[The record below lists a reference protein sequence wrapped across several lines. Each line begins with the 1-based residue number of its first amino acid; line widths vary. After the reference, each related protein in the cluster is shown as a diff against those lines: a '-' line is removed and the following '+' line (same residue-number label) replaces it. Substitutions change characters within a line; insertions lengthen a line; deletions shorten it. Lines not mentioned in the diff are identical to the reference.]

1 MSVGMRIW
9 GANGAL
15 QLDENSFTVR
25 IVHSQ
30 IVQAAAGKGR
40 FIDLAIPGYPD
51 VNPTTYSAVCVPVAP
66 YEVSGQR
73 TPITYTPIIYPG
85 PPGYVRVYFGAP
97 GGAAGSPIG
106 TTPQRLLVMRYK

>member
-9 GANGAL
+9 GADGAL

-25 IVHSQ
+25 IVYSQ
-30 IVQAAAGKGR
+30 IITIQTGQGR
-40 FIDLAIPGYPD
+40 YVDLAIPGYPD
-51 VNPTTYSAVCVPVAP
+51 VNPTTYSAVCVPIAP

-85 PPGYVRVYFGAP
+85 PPGYVRVYLGAP
-97 GGAAGSPIG
+97 GGTGSAPIG